1 MPASRRMGFVDVFN
15 GMQGVRMNVI
25 KIVQFFSGMRFIK
38 FGIVGALG
46 VVINV
51 GLLHLLTVY
60 FRFDYKI
67 GSIFAIEFAIINNFL
82 WNFFWTWNDRKTG
95 TSNGLLVR
103 FVRFHVSS
111 GFTAL
116 IVNWGLLVL
125 LTETIHLHYQ
135 ISNLIG
141 IAFGSG
147 INFLLGNFWVFP
159 KIAKNHEGDAE

>member
-1 MPASRRMGFVDVFN
+1 
-15 GMQGVRMNVI
+15 MNAI
-25 KIVQFFSGMRFIK
+25 KIMRRFPAIRFIK
-38 FGIVGALG
+38 YGIVGGLG

-51 GLLHLLTVY
+51 GLLHVLTVY
-60 FRFDYKI
+60 CRLDYKI
-67 GSIFAIEFAIINNFL
+67 ASIFAIECALINNFL
-82 WNFFWTWNDRKTG
+82 WNFFWTWNDRRTDS
-95 TSNGLLVR
+95 SNGFLIR

-125 LTETIHLHYQ
+125 LTETVHLHYQ

-147 INFLLGNFWVFP
+147 INFLLGHFWVFP

>member
-1 MPASRRMGFVDVFN
+1 MFSAERRVC
-15 GMQGVRMNVI
+15 RMNAI
-25 KIVQFFSGMRFIK
+25 KTVQLFPAMRFIK

-60 FRFDYKI
+60 CRFDYKI
-67 GSIFAIEFAIINNFL
+67 GSIFAIECAIINNFL

-95 TSNGLLVR
+95 TSNGLVVR

-141 IAFGSG
+141 ITIGAF
-147 INFLLGNFWVFP
+147 INFVLGHFWVFP
-159 KIAKNHEGDAE
+159 KIKKSGEDDITEEKTE